1 MNGDEPTPSGDPWTI
16 HVIADSDTRWKWG
29 AAVADRLGP
38 VPAGIHGHLL
48 EGRATPNDQQ
58 LADVGARAD
67 SVRRVGIAQLL
78 AELAGTDAEV
88 VVLAC
93 VGGTI
98 QSLLHGLARAWR
110 GRDRRPI
117 VVTGYVGVVYERLVD
132 GLLLRAGADVVLANS
147 ANDARR
153 FRAVLEAVGVDADAV
168 VQTALP
174 FLGGAPHDPTAAGS
188 ERPFTVTFVAQP
200 SVPPSRDERR
210 YALAQAVEHA
220 RTHPD
225 RQVIVKLR
233 GRIGEQT
240 THVERHHYADL
251 LGPDLLGT
259 DAPPA
264 NLELAY
270 GQMADVLDR
279 TDLCVTVSST
289 AALEAM
295 HRDIA
300 TAILTD
306 FGVRESLGNH
316 AFLNSGALSSWPA
329 LHAGDIPKT
338 DAGWAAD
345 NGLRDPAPYAAA
357 RARVTEL
364 VAARE
369 QLPALRPWFRAD
381 RAPCYL
387 PDLLGRN
394 GLDVDGAPLVRDPA
408 WGSADPG
415 LRRRVLRAGARRIYR
430 VSVRRLEPRIRKW
443 AQL

>member
-1 MNGDEPTPSGDPWTI
+1 MVTGIQTGGAWTI

-29 AAVADRLGP
+29 ASVADRLGP
-38 VPAGIHGHLL
+38 VPARIHGHLL
-48 EGRATPNDQQ
+48 EGRATPSDQQ
-58 LADVGARAD
+58 LADVGARAE
-67 SVRRVGIAQLL
+67 SVRRVGIARLL
-78 AELAGTDAEV
+78 AELAATDADV
-88 VVLAC
+88 IVLAC

-110 GRDRRPI
+110 GRATRPV

-153 FRAVLEAVGVDADAV
+153 FRAVFDAVGVDADAV

-174 FLGGAPHDPTAAGS
+174 FLGGAPHDPTAAGR
-188 ERPFTVTFVAQP
+188 ERHFTVTFVAQP

-220 RTHPD
+220 STHPD
-225 RQVIVKLR
+225 RHVIVKLR

-240 THVERHHYADL
+240 THVERHHYAHLMGEDVVV
-251 LGPDLLGT
+251 GSAGV
-259 DAPPA
+259 PA
-264 NLELAY
+264 NLEIAY
-270 GQMADVLDR
+270 GAMSEVLDR
-279 TDLCVTVSST
+279 TDLCVTISST

-316 AFLNSGALSSWPA
+316 AFLPSGALSSWPA
-329 LHAGDIPKT
+329 LHAGEIPKT
-338 DAGWAAD
+338 DPDWAAD
-345 NGLRDPAPYAAA
+345 NGLRDPAPYAGAQ
-357 RARVTEL
+357 ARVARL
-364 VAARE
+364 VATRAE
-369 QLPALRPWFRAD
+369 LPALRPWFRAD
-381 RAPCYL
+381 IAPSYL
-387 PDLLGRN
+387 PTLLARN
-394 GLDVDGAPLVRDPA
+394 GLDVDGAPLARDPA

-415 LRRRVLRAGARRIYR
+415 LRRRAVRAAARRVYR
-430 VSVRRLEPRIRKW
+430 VSVRKLEPRIRKW